1 MRELIIRSVGGAIGA
16 LGFVIFFEVKTNRI
30 IASLL
35 GSIIGTTVYL
45 LFEQFGMHAF
55 VSNTIAAFVITIY
68 SEVAARILRSPA
80 VVFQMPGVIV
90 LVPGKSLY
98 YTMSDLISGNFAGAG
113 QNAIATL
120 QVGAGIVDGII
131 CGTLLFGIIKLI
143 IDSARGWMKKRRKA
157 K

>member
-1 MRELIIRSVGGAIGA
+1 MSELLIRSIGGAIGA
-16 LGFVIFFEVKTNRI
+16 LGFVIFFEVKANRI
-30 IASLL
+30 VASLL

-55 VSNTIAAFVITIY
+55 VSNTLAAFVITIY

-98 YTMSDLISGNFAGAG
+98 YTMSNLISGNFTEAG
-113 QNAIATL
+113 QNAINTL
-120 QVGAGIVDGII
+120 QVSAGIVDGII
-131 CGTLLFGIIKLI
+131 CGTLLFGIIKLL
-143 IDSARGWMKKRRKA
+143 IDSIAKAVQSHRKV